1 MNILDTIVY
10 SIWFENPHKYEYIS
24 CGRRN
29 RLCGALHLGGILIA
43 MIILCVVGLTRGLTV
58 PIICIWMAAMLLT
71 AVPRFFITAPPEL
84 KLQEEWLRKKT
95 NVMIKV
101 KDMESDELTNM
112 MYNPI
117 YSQGVVYT
125 EEGMK
130 VVDLPLY
137 NYNKTWVAFDS
148 DLE

>member
-1 MNILDTIVY
+1 
-10 SIWFENPHKYEYIS
+10 
-24 CGRRN
+24 
-29 RLCGALHLGGILIA
+29 
-43 MIILCVVGLTRGLTV
+43 
-58 PIICIWMAAMLLT
+58 
-71 AVPRFFITAPPEL
+71 
-84 KLQEEWLRKKT
+84 
-95 NVMIKV
+95 
-101 KDMESDELTNM
+101 MESDELTDM

-148 DLE
+148 DLD